1 MGVGGPMRAAGG
13 YEGGMGMAQMGG
25 QMAPMGGMAPMGQMG
40 GMGMGMGCV
49 SCQQNYAF
57 AGVVACLLARRGG
70 LPTPVWQR
78 CYCFSSVLPSW
89 GVNAAAAGLPLEA
102 RCCSAGV

>member
-49 SCQQNYAF
+49 SCQQNYVLQAWF
-57 AGVVACLLARRGG
+57 RVCLPQGVGCLCLSG
-70 LPTPVWQR
+70 
-78 CYCFSSVLPSW
+78 
-89 GVNAAAAGLPLEA
+89 NAATAFLLFCPP
-102 RCCSAGV
+102 GV